1 MKTMD
6 VKTRIDIKNI
16 AFATDRSPESYAAL
30 PWAAEFAR
38 YYGAKVW
45 GFHVLP
51 PNVYPVPPSL
61 VLPTPD
67 EDAKEAAKELGRQL
81 AKHLAG
87 VPQEV
92 VIGHGETWST
102 FSSFIEK
109 NSIDLIVMST
119 HGRTGLGK
127 ALLGSVAEMVFR
139 QSPCPVLTVGPK
151 AAFRLDQPVET
162 KEILYATDFSPESRA
177 AAGYAISMAREH
189 QAHLVLLHVIEPPK
203 ARDGAGGGELVS
215 NSMQLLRDLVPP
227 EAELWCKP
235 EQVVEYGSPA
245 DHILNMAARRHT
257 HLIVLGVRKPGGSLG
272 LATHFGRATAYQV
285 VSQAK
290 CPVLTVRG

>member
-1 MKTMD
+1 MTTLGL
-6 VKTRIDIKNI
+6 KTRTSVKNI
-16 AFATDRSPESYAAL
+16 AFATDLSLESYAAL

-45 GFHVLP
+45 GFHVLS
-51 PNVYPVPPSL
+51 PNVYPVPPTL
-61 VLPTPD
+61 VMPTPH
-67 EDAKEAAKELGRQL
+67 EDSRGAAEELDREL

-87 VPQEV
+87 VPREV
-92 VIGHGETWST
+92 VIGHGQTWSA
-102 FSSFIEK
+102 FSAFIEK
-109 NSIDLIVMST
+109 NNIDLLVMST

-127 ALLGSVAEMVFR
+127 ALLGSVAETVFR
-139 QSPCPVLTVGPK
+139 QCPCPVLTVGPR

-162 KEILYATDFSPESRA
+162 KEILYATDFMPESRA
-177 AAGYAISMAREH
+177 AAAYAISIAEEH
-189 QAHLVLLHVIEPPK
+189 QAHLTLLHVIEPPK
-203 ARDGAGGGELVS
+203 ARDGAGEGELVS
-215 NSMQLLRDLVPP
+215 SSMQLLRDLVPP

-257 HLIVLGVRKPGGSLG
+257 HLIVLGVRKPEGSLG